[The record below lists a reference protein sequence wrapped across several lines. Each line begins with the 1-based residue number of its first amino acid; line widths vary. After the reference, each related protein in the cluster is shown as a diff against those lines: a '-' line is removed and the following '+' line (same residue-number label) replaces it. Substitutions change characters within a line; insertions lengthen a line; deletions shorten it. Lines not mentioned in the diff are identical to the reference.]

1 MDTRPV
7 QWQLSQTGNIRK
19 CGLRVI
25 QSGWLACFWM
35 FSWLWPGILLDFCP
49 RSAFCLHVLSPPFN
63 SFDCMILSLYRWG
76 HRYFGGPKVYEST
89 PYQLKACVSGG
100 LLYAAVHTLPSLIL
114 KYDLPCFDCE
124 TEEWY
129 ERMNLHSINV
139 SLKQHM
145 IVFTELF
152 CCNYAPA

>member
-1 MDTRPV
+1 M
-7 QWQLSQTGNIRK
+7 
-19 CGLRVI
+19 I
-25 QSGWLACFWM
+25 QSLC
-35 FSWLWPGILLDFCP
+35 LWD
-49 RSAFCLHVLSPPFN
+49 
-63 SFDCMILSLYRWG
+63 
-76 HRYFGGPKVYEST
+76 HRYLGGPKMYESI

-139 SLKQHM
+139 SLTQHTT
-145 IVFTELF
+145 VFTQLF
-152 CCNYAPA
+152 VALMFQRRKERNVQDQQKLDFCSPVHANQLVRHVARIVL